1 MVYVTNDVVDLAPT
15 VLVPKVNVNHD
26 FYTLSVSIS
35 ISVYVSGS
43 LSELMQVYVHRLL
56 VSNMQVNGGFYARL
70 RVCMRVSTDT
80 LGVVDGYHLW
90 RLKTARNSEVKTGF
104 NQGI

>member
-1 MVYVTNDVVDLAPT
+1 MVCVTNDVVDLAPT
-15 VLVPKVNVNHD
+15 VLVPKVNVSHD
-26 FYTLSVSIS
+26 FLPIFSMVC

-70 RVCMRVSTDT
+70 HVCMRVSTDT
-80 LGVVDGYHLW
+80 LGVVDGYRVLAAQNSTNGGSKN
-90 RLKTARNSEVKTGF
+90 RL
-104 NQGI
+104 

>member
-1 MVYVTNDVVDLAPT
+1 MVCVTNDVVDLAPT

-35 ISVYVSGS
+35 ISVYVYVSGS
-43 LSELMQVYVHRLL
+43 LSELMQVYVYRWL
-56 VSNMQVNGGFYARL
+56 VSNMQVSKGFYARL

-80 LGVVDGYHLW
+80 LGVVDGYQVW
-90 RLKTARNSEVKTGF
+90 VAQNSTKKYGK
-104 NQGI
+104 NGI